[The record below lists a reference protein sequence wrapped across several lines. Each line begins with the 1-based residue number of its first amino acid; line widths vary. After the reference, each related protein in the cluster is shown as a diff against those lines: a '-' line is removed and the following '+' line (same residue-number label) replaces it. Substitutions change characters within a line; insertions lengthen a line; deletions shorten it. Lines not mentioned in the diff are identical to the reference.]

1 MVRLRNIETGHRLPQ
16 KLILWMIRLSS
27 GDPHQPEDVV
37 KTMLYRPEF
46 FGKPY
51 STLLQAVMRG
61 PSSWTVG
68 ERELF
73 AAFTSRKNECQF

>member
-1 MVRLRNIETGHRLPQ
+1 MRLHRVETGHGLPQ
-16 KLILWMIRLSS
+16 KLILWMIRLVTR
-27 GDPHQPEDVV
+27 DPHQPEDVV
-37 KTMLYRPEF
+37 KTVLYRPEF

-51 STLLQAVMRG
+51 TTLLHAVMRG

-73 AAFTSRKNECQF
+73 AAFVSGKNECQF

>member
-1 MVRLRNIETGHRLPQ
+1 MRLNRVESSHRLPQ
-16 KLILWMIRLSS
+16 KLILRMIRLMS
-27 GDPHQPEDVV
+27 GDPDQPYDVV

-51 STLLQAVMRG
+51 SEILQAVMRG

-73 AAFTSRKNECQF
+73 AAFTSGKNECQF

>member
-1 MVRLRNIETGHRLPQ
+1 MRLHTVETGHRLQQ
-16 KLILWMIRLSS
+16 KLIIWMIRLMTR
-27 GDPHQPEDVV
+27 DPHQPEDVV
-37 KTMLYRPEF
+37 RTILYRPEF

-51 STLLQAVMRG
+51 ATLLHAVMRG
-61 PSSWTVG
+61 PSSWAVW